1 MIKLT
6 ERNADI
12 ARTSFFD
19 EMSPGYPV
27 ETVTEGKAS
36 LHVPRLD
43 PEAEEHIQRQRSQAP
58 VFYNT
63 VMKTNRDTAVLAL
76 RAYQRKKSRNVQ
88 VCEPMTGSGVR
99 GVRLMLEAGKIEDMV
114 LGDLNP
120 SALALARE
128 NAKINGVRDRIKF
141 RELDANLLMALHSY
155 PFGRF
160 DYIDVDPYGTP
171 TPFYDTSIRALKNH
185 GIIALTATDMPPLC
199 GVNARAC
206 IRKYGGRPLQGEF
219 CHETALRLLGS
230 SFVRQAGVHKYAATP
245 LFSYYADHYVR
256 AYYRLDKGARKIEAQ
271 LNQIGFIKYCPSCLH
286 RFPSMENAPE
296 RCECGEEMNIGGPL
310 WLGELSD
317 KAFLGE
323 MIEEINEAPHISGT
337 KAESIMQ
344 LAIGEIGFPVSFY
357 DIDKICKQVSVKSV
371 STEYAFSA
379 IKGSGFNAVP
389 AHYGTRTLKT
399 DASMSELFEVFSQ
412 FKA

>member
-1 MIKLT
+1 
-6 ERNADI
+6 
-12 ARTSFFD
+12 
-19 EMSPGYPV
+19 MSPGYPV
-27 ETVTEGKAS
+27 ETVTEGKAT
-36 LHVPRLD
+36 LIVPRLD
-43 PEAEEHIQRQRSQAP
+43 PEAEEHIQQQRSQAP

-88 VCEPMTGSGVR
+88 VCEPMSGSGVR
-99 GVRLMLEAGKIEDMV
+99 GIRLILEAGEINDMV
-114 LGDLNP
+114 LGDLSP
-120 SALALARE
+120 SALSLARE
-128 NAKINGVRDRIKF
+128 NAKLNGVSDRIKF

-171 TPFYDTSIRALKNH
+171 TPFYDTAIRATKNH
-185 GIIALTATDMPPLC
+185 GMIALTATDMPPLC

-219 CHETALRLLGS
+219 CHETALRLLAS
-230 SFVRQAGVHKYAATP
+230 SFIRQAAIHEYAATP

-256 AYYRLDKGARKIEAQ
+256 AYFRVDKGARSIEAQ
-271 LNQIGFIKYCPSCLH
+271 LNQFGFIKYCPSCLH
-286 RFPSMENAPE
+286 RFPSVENAPE

-317 KAFLGE
+317 EAFLGD
-323 MIEEINEAPHISGT
+323 MIEEINEAPHIAGS
-337 KAESIMQ
+337 KAESIMK
-344 LAIGEIGFPVSFY
+344 LASGEIGFPVTFY
-357 DIDKICKQVSVKSV
+357 DIDKICKQVSVKSA
-371 STEYAFSA
+371 STEDAFSA
-379 IKGSGFNAVP
+379 IQAAGFKAVP
-389 AHYGTRTLKT
+389 AHYGNRTLKT
-399 DASMSELFEVFSQ
+399 DASMSDLFQVFRR